1 MLESVAA
8 ECSVAHSLQLLQALS
23 AVNAT
28 EQLVPHIICGPLVVA
43 KLLVVLASFYG
54 GHCCSRCPDYCS
66 CSVLT

>member
-28 EQLVPHIICGPLVVA
+28 EQLVPHIVCGPLVVA
-43 KLLVVLASFYG
+43 KLLVVLA
-54 GHCCSRCPDYCS
+54 CSMVDIVAVDVQITAV
-66 CSVLT
+66 VLY